1 MASCFLY
8 KRRDFITLLGSVAAW
23 PLAARAQQSAMP
35 VIGFLGAV
43 SPYGF
48 TERLRAFRQ
57 GLKDAGY
64 AEGENIAIEYRW
76 AESQLDRLPELAAD
90 LVRRRVTVIVATGGA
105 VPAIAAKAATTT
117 IPIVFTVP
125 EDPVRLGLVASLA
138 RPGGNATGINFFASE
153 LVEKRLG
160 LLRELVPNAVRVAV
174 LVNPAD
180 ASNTEATVKGVE
192 TVAHAMAL
200 QVQFFRAS
208 TSGEIQAAFERL
220 ARERPDV
227 LFVGGDPF
235 FLVRRVQLATLAALH
250 RLPAAFSNR
259 DHVEAGGLM
268 SYGTN
273 NNDAFRQAGIYTGRV
288 LKGEKPADLPVV
300 QPTKFEL
307 VINLPTAIA
316 FGLEV
321 PATLL
326 ARADEVIE

>member
-1 MASCFLY
+1 MSDM
-8 KRRDFITLLGSVAAW
+8 KRRQFIMLFGSAAAW

-208 TSGEIQAAFERL
+208 TNGEIQAAFERL

>member
-1 MASCFLY
+1 MASYIERRKFLA
-8 KRRDFITLLGSVAAW
+8 TLGGAAAW

-208 TSGEIQAAFERL
+208 TNGEIQAAFERL

-321 PATLL
+321 PPTLL

>member
-1 MASCFLY
+1 MASHIGRRKFLA
-8 KRRDFITLLGSVAAW
+8 TLGGAAAW

-208 TSGEIQAAFERL
+208 TSGEIQAVFERL

>member
-1 MASCFLY
+1 M
-8 KRRDFITLLGSVAAW
+8 RRREFITLLGGASAW
-23 PLAARAQQSAMP
+23 PFAARAQRGAMP
-35 VIGFLGAV
+35 VIGYLNAASRDGLIM
-43 SPYGF
+43 
-48 TERLRAFRQ
+48 RLRAFQQ

-64 AEGENIAIEYRW
+64 ADGENVAIEYRW
-76 AESQLDRLPELAAD
+76 AESRLDRLQELAAD

-105 VPAIAAKAATTT
+105 ASAIAAKAATTT
-117 IPIVFTVP
+117 IPIVFMVP

-138 RPGGNATGINFFASE
+138 RPGGNATGLNFFSSE

-160 LLRELVPNAVRVAV
+160 LLRELVPNALRVAV
-174 LVNPAD
+174 LVNPTD
-180 ASNTEATVKGVE
+180 ASNTEATVTGVE

-220 ARERPDV
+220 AHERPDV

-250 RLPAAFSNR
+250 RLPASFSNR
-259 DHVEAGGLM
+259 EHVEAGGLM

-273 NNDAFRQAGIYTGRV
+273 INDVFRQAGIYVGRV
-288 LKGEKPADLPVV
+288 LKGEKPADLPVM
-300 QPTKFEL
+300 QPTTFEL
-307 VINLPTAIA
+307 VINLPTVMAL
-316 FGLEV
+316 GLTV
-321 PATLL
+321 PPTLL

>member
-1 MASCFLY
+1 MASYVARRKFLA
-8 KRRDFITLLGSVAAW
+8 TLGGAAVAW
-23 PLAARAQQSAMP
+23 PLAAGAQQSAMP

-208 TSGEIQAAFERL
+208 TNGEIQAAFERL

-307 VINLPTAIA
+307 VINLRTAKVL
-316 FGLEV
+316 GLIV
-321 PATLL
+321 PPTLL

>member
-1 MASCFLY
+1 MPAL
-8 KRRDFITLLGSVAAW
+8 RRREFITLLGGATAW
-23 PLAARAQQSAMP
+23 PLAARAQQAAVP
-35 VIGFLGAV
+35 VIGFLTAA
-43 SPYGF
+43 SPDGF
-48 TERLRAFRQ
+48 MVRVRALRQ

-64 AEGENIAIEYRW
+64 AEGENVAIEYRW
-76 AESQLDRLPELAAD
+76 AENQLDRLPALAAD
-90 LVRRRVTVIVATGGA
+90 LVRRRVTVIVATGGTA
-105 VPAIAAKAATTT
+105 TAIAAKAATTT
-117 IPIVFTVP
+117 IPIVFTIP
-125 EDPVRLGLVASLA
+125 EDPVRLGLVASLS
-138 RPGGNATGINFFASE
+138 RPGGNATGINFFSSE

-160 LLRELVPNAVRVAV
+160 VLRELVPNAVRVAV

-220 ARERPDV
+220 AHERPDV

-235 FLVRRVQLATLAALH
+235 FLVRRVQLVTLAALH
-250 RLPAAFSNR
+250 RLPASFSNR
-259 DHVEAGGLM
+259 EHVEAGGLM

-273 NNDAFRQAGIYTGRV
+273 INDVVRQAGIYTGRV
-288 LKGEKPADLPVV
+288 LKGEKPADLPVM

-307 VINLPTAIA
+307 VINLPTAKA
-316 FGLEV
+316 LGLEV
-321 PATLL
+321 PPTLL